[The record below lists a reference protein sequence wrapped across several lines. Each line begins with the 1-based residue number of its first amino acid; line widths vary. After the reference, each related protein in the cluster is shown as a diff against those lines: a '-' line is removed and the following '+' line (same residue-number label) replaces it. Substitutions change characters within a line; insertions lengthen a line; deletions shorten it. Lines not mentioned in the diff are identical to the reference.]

1 MLENLLPKDYLPY
14 LEYIPDVKLI
24 INTIMPL
31 APLYTYGTT
40 CWGIH
45 KKKSSV
51 GYSIDICATML
62 ISSILRILYYFISP
76 YELSLLRQSIVMI
89 CIQCILLK
97 VSLAYRPRSY
107 TPDNLGDPRTILDQ
121 LATLPPIALVP
132 ALETDAI
139 WVHALNVITCYSER
153 AFQLLL
159 VWGKY
164 VLSFFDVHYRRP
176 GYFWQWSHE
185 SLYWRFLQFFTIAF
199 SILTIVFSSSPT
211 YGFLVGCFG
220 LFTEALLPLPQIM
233 MIHRLQSIENF
244 KAILL
249 VSWLAG
255 DCLKLSYLFFGTDN
269 VLTLFFMAAFFQ
281 MGLDLI
287 ILGQYVHYSQISA
300 REKGLPMF
308 DAGLADN
315 HWFPLHERP
324 SSTMT

>member
-24 INTIMPL
+24 INTVMPL

-45 KKKSSV
+45 KKKLSV

-76 YELSLLRQSIVMI
+76 YELSLLRQSMVMI
-89 CIQCILLK
+89 AIQCLLLK
-97 VSLAYRPRSY
+97 VSLAYRPLSY
-107 TPDNLGDPRTILDQ
+107 TPDNLGDPKTILDQ

-132 ALETDAI
+132 ALETDTL
-139 WVHALNVITCYSER
+139 WVHAANITSCYGER
-153 AFQLLL
+153 ALQSLL
-159 VWGKY
+159 VWAKY
-164 VLSFFDVHYRRP
+164 MLSLFDVHYRRP

-185 SLYWRFLQFFTIAF
+185 VLYWRFLQAFTITF
-199 SILTIVFSSSPT
+199 SIFTIVFHNSPT
-211 YGFLVGCFG
+211 YGFLVGCLG

-269 VLTLFFMAAFFQ
+269 VLALFFMAAFFQ

-287 ILGQYVHYSQISA
+287 ILGQYLHYSRTSTKE
-300 REKGLPMF
+300 RVLPMYDVGF
-308 DAGLADN
+308 VDN
-315 HWFPLHERP
+315 HFIPLPERP
-324 SSTMT
+324 FSTMS